1 LFTPFCSHYSGIHT
15 TYFQKIRT
23 DGTNLDH
30 HLTQPLDVIQR
41 MADVQRHNTDL
52 AHIKGDNVQYEQDTV
67 SAATTQ
73 SLANLNNVIAH
84 QDHLIKN
91 VLIDLRFMASRA
103 FPMKIS
109 VSMVR
114 FIKPQTPYALTTAD
128 KQQLLNSLD
137 YKGIEYNDYR
147 VEYNHTFILP
157 ALKSS
162 KKIPTYNVIKKIKTN
177 FMQTNAFNNNSV
189 SDDMSESTQ
198 SQLGLGIRN
207 RQHEIEDG
215 SMSGN
220 FFILIKY
227 KKVNTP
233 QQFTYH
239 SAIQADTQGVGARNV
254 ASIEMPVLTEES
266 FDVPTHAGQY
276 LAGDGS
282 PLTTDQGDESKGSF
296 YVHGSLKYNFG
307 FKEDSE
313 PIPSVM
319 SENDSSTDYNKTQ
332 SLNIDPTITGDN
344 TYGIYTQSVS
354 HETRS
359 T

>member
-1 LFTPFCSHYSGIHT
+1 
-15 TYFQKIRT
+15 
-23 DGTNLDH
+23 
-30 HLTQPLDVIQR
+30 
-41 MADVQRHNTDL
+41 
-52 AHIKGDNVQYEQDTV
+52 
-67 SAATTQ
+67 
-73 SLANLNNVIAH
+73 
-84 QDHLIKN
+84 
-91 VLIDLRFMASRA
+91 
-103 FPMKIS
+103 
-109 VSMVR
+109 
-114 FIKPQTPYALTTAD
+114 
-128 KQQLLNSLD
+128 
-137 YKGIEYNDYR
+137 
-147 VEYNHTFILP
+147 
-157 ALKSS
+157 
-162 KKIPTYNVIKKIKTN
+162 
-177 FMQTNAFNNNSV
+177 MQTNAFNNNSV